1 MHGSVKPFILSLL
14 GLILS
19 IDKVVTL
26 IMFMTFYGSRYIQ
39 GWSFYFQEQIKHHT
53 HIFLK

>member
-26 IMFMTFYGSRYIQ
+26 IMFMTFDGSRYIQ